1 MHGRHGKD
9 TETERKE
16 RRTEEEFG
24 LTTSLTKSEIAAR
37 NKENY
42 LKAKE
47 AFNNK
52 RVDECVLFYAV
63 DHEVKSKQSEKG
75 REAIQKFLEGLH
87 ETWPD
92 IQITVEHCVAE
103 DNWVMG
109 RSVATAT
116 HSQVVMG
123 IPPTG
128 KTITATFWDL
138 HHVDDDGLIIETWNL
153 MDSLAIMQQIG
164 LLK

>member
-1 MHGRHGKD
+1 MK
-9 TETERKE
+9 
-16 RRTEEEFG
+16 
-24 LTTSLTKSEIAAR
+24 SLNRIEIAAR

-52 RVDECVLFYAV
+52 RVDECILFYAKN
-63 DHEVKSKQSEKG
+63 HEVKSKQSEKG
-75 REAIQKFLEGLH
+75 RDGIYKFLEGLH
-87 ETWPD
+87 QTWPD
-92 IQITVEHCVAE
+92 IQITVEHSVAE

-116 HSQVVMG
+116 HSQVVLG
-123 IPPTG
+123 IQPTD
-128 KTITATFWDL
+128 KKIAATFWDL
-138 HHVDDDGLIIETWNL
+138 HLFDEDGLIIETWNL
-153 MDSLAIMQQIG
+153 MDNLAIMQQIG

>member
-1 MHGRHGKD
+1 MK
-9 TETERKE
+9 
-16 RRTEEEFG
+16 
-24 LTTSLTKSEIAAR
+24 SLNKIEIAAR

-47 AFNNK
+47 AFNDK
-52 RVDECVLFYAV
+52 RVDECILFYAT

-75 REAIQKFLEGLH
+75 RGGIQKFLEGLH
-87 ETWPD
+87 QTWPD
-92 IQITVEHCVAE
+92 IQITVEHSVAE

-116 HSQVVMG
+116 NTNVVLG
-123 IPPTG
+123 IEPTH
-128 KTITATFWDL
+128 KKITATFWDL
-138 HHVDDDGLIIETWNL
+138 HLFDENGLIIETWNL
-153 MDSLAIMQQIG
+153 MDNLAIMQQIG

>member
-1 MHGRHGKD
+1 MK
-9 TETERKE
+9 
-16 RRTEEEFG
+16 
-24 LTTSLTKSEIAAR
+24 SLNRIEIAAR

-52 RVDECVLFYAV
+52 RVDECILFYAKN
-63 DHEVKSKQSEKG
+63 HEVKSKQSEKG
-75 REAIQKFLEGLH
+75 RDGIHKFLEGLH
-87 ETWPD
+87 QTWPD
-92 IQITVEHCVAE
+92 IQITVEHSVAE

-116 HSQVVMG
+116 HSNVVLG
-123 IPPTG
+123 IQPTD
-128 KTITATFWDL
+128 KKITATFWDL
-138 HHVDDDGLIIETWNL
+138 HLFDEDGLIIETWNL
-153 MDSLAIMQQIG
+153 MDNLAIMQQIG

>member
-1 MHGRHGKD
+1 MKSLNRI
-9 TETERKE
+9 ER
-16 RRTEEEFG
+16 
-24 LTTSLTKSEIAAR
+24 AAR

-52 RVDECVLFYAV
+52 RVDECILFYAKN
-63 DHEVKSKQSEKG
+63 HEVKSKQSEKG
-75 REAIQKFLEGLH
+75 RAGIQKFLEGLH
-87 ETWPD
+87 QTWPD
-92 IQITVEHCVAE
+92 IQITVEHSVAE

-116 HSQVVMG
+116 HSQIVLG
-123 IPPTG
+123 IQPTD
-128 KTITATFWDL
+128 KQITATFWDL
-138 HHVDDDGLIIETWNL
+138 HLFDEDGLIIETWNL
-153 MDSLAIMQQIG
+153 MDNLAIMQQIG

>member
-1 MHGRHGKD
+1 MK
-9 TETERKE
+9 
-16 RRTEEEFG
+16 
-24 LTTSLTKSEIAAR
+24 SLNKIEIAAR

-47 AFNNK
+47 AFNDK
-52 RVDECVLFYAV
+52 RVDECILFYAT

-75 REAIQKFLEGLH
+75 RGGIQKFLEGLH
-87 ETWPD
+87 QTWPD
-92 IQITVEHCVAE
+92 IQITVEHSVAE

-116 HSQVVMG
+116 HTNVVLG
-123 IPPTG
+123 IEPTH
-128 KTITATFWDL
+128 KKITATFWDL
-138 HHVDDDGLIIETWNL
+138 HLFDENGLIIETWNL
-153 MDSLAIMQQIG
+153 MDNLAIMQQIG